1 MVATSFKVPKCLLK
15 VNETGYTDQWC
26 KDTYS
31 YFHMFDRSIPF
42 AVPSEGNQG
51 STDLQKWKKKA
62 ISLTYEIKNRG
73 LVAGRQEMVRI
84 INEEYRLTVPG
95 RNMFD
100 NTCKDID
107 DIFCII
113 GNKDWYYQ
121 DVDYSRNVVYHLLYL
136 ISRPGYNS
144 WLINAEKK
152 WMEEFNIKYET
163 TELDCTHKSYV
174 KGFVY
179 KIINSVFSNTTQ
191 KAFRK
196 KLLFCYQEF
205 ITVRNRKKFDESNEF
220 TFSPYVFMNTNKGY
234 VVTPRQNLPST
245 KSMPDIL
252 RAGRSWI
259 KDCQGLN
266 MDANQI
272 NDLVCQLYTK
282 KTVVVSGCNS
292 GHLSR
297 MVDQMTDYI
306 EEDAT
311 ADIQNISG
319 GKNIMLCYV

>member
-31 YFHMFDRSIPF
+31 YFHMFDCSIPF
-42 AVPSEGNQG
+42 AVPCDGDQG
-51 STDLQKWKKKA
+51 STDLYKWKEKA

-84 INEEYRLTVPG
+84 INEEYSLTVPG
-95 RNMFD
+95 RNVFD

-152 WMEEFNIKYET
+152 WMEEFNIKYDI
-163 TELDCTHKSYV
+163 TELDCMHKSNV

-179 KIINSVFSNTTQ
+179 RIMNSTFSNTTQ

-205 ITVRNRKKFDESNEF
+205 ITVRNRKKFDDSNEF
-220 TFSPYVFMNTNKGY
+220 TFSPYVFKSTYKGY
-234 VVTPRQNLPST
+234 LVTPR
-245 KSMPDIL
+245 KDIHCVRSMPDIL
-252 RAGRSWI
+252 RGGKSWI

-266 MDANQI
+266 MDLTQI
-272 NDLVCQLYTK
+272 HSLVTQLYNK
-282 KTVVVSGCNS
+282 KFIVKSGNGPINFSRTIDEELNLEVDNEHILDITGGENVV
-292 GHLSR
+292 
-297 MVDQMTDYI
+297 
-306 EEDAT
+306 
-311 ADIQNISG
+311 
-319 GKNIMLCYV
+319 